1 MPAVLEFRWSMLL
14 FTIPSHVV
22 THGQQKTEQNTKN
35 NVGRTSLFST
45 IRKMVTQQS
54 WNSHKTVAHPAIHFL
69 WLGSLKS
76 KMTKKWP
83 APRVKGFQLQ
93 STALRALQ
101 VPRYWRGMLVNYKST
116 LNSLL
121 LYAYP
126 LKRRANWILFVALK
140 SKINLDLFIF
150 VVSLFPWID
159 SYLV

>member
-1 MPAVLEFRWSMLL
+1 
-14 FTIPSHVV
+14 
-22 THGQQKTEQNTKN
+22 
-35 NVGRTSLFST
+35 
-45 IRKMVTQQS
+45 
-54 WNSHKTVAHPAIHFL
+54 
-69 WLGSLKS
+69 
-76 KMTKKWP
+76 
-83 APRVKGFQLQ
+83 
-93 STALRALQ
+93 
-101 VPRYWRGMLVNYKST
+101 MLVNYKST